1 MSYEQQL
8 KISIDLNRCSPE
20 LREYVKDL
28 QRQVGKARLLADL
41 RRDLA
46 EDERNLDAETCA
58 FHKPQIGP
66 VS

>member
-1 MSYEQQL
+1 MNYEQQL
-8 KISIDLNRCSPE
+8 RISIELNRCSPE
-20 LREYVKDL
+20 MREYVKDL
-28 QRQVGKARLLADL
+28 QRLVGLHKLAADL

-46 EDERNLDAETCA
+46 EDERNLDSVSM